1 MRLLID
7 TSSEYLLLAICR
19 GNTVLASLIEQHH
32 NKLNEMMI
40 PLLERL
46 LEETSSS
53 LVDFEEIAIGMGPG
67 SYTGTRIGVALA
79 KSLHFALQL
88 KTGKPRLRPF
98 PSHFMPSIQSILAYL
113 EETPCSQDLPANP
126 IYLAKIPALF

>member
-7 TSSEYLLLAICR
+7 TSSEHLLLALCSK
-19 GNTVLASLIEQHH
+19 NTVLASHIERHH
-32 NKLNEMMI
+32 NKLNEEMI
-40 PLLERL
+40 PQLEHLLK
-46 LEETSSS
+46 ETSTS
-53 LVDFEEIAIGMGPG
+53 LGDIEEIAIGIGPG

-79 KSLHFALQL
+79 KSLHFALLL

-98 PSHFMPSIQSILAYL
+98 PSHLVPSIQSILAYL
-113 EETPCSQDLPANP
+113 EETPYSQDLPATP